1 MSHVGN
7 KIKAG
12 FFATPSRQG
21 EYLTKLLEVEG
32 SLLNYNDMMRK
43 DMLNW
48 INNTTRLE
56 KMHNDVRAYL
66 SLQGDWYVFFLT

>member
-43 DMLNW
+43 DMLN
-48 INNTTRLE
+48 
-56 KMHNDVRAYL
+56 
-66 SLQGDWYVFFLT
+66 